1 MIKITNLTKKFGKK
15 EIFKN
20 FSFETEEKGITALFG
35 PSGKGK
41 TTLLRIL
48 SGLDKKYTGKVDLG
62 DIKNISYVF
71 QESRLLP
78 NSTALENVALPNG
91 NTKEARKSAEEWL
104 KKMGLEDDI
113 NTYPEKMSGGMRQRV
128 SIARAFAFNGDLLL
142 LDEPFNGIDEERV
155 KAIMDMIIDYA
166 KHKKCI
172 IVSHNKEHLDYLNCE
187 IIEI

>member
-20 FSFETEEKGITALFG
+20 FSFETEQKGITALFG

-41 TTLLRIL
+41 TTLLRII
-48 SGLDKKYTGKVDLG
+48 SGLDKKHTGNVDLDG
-62 DIKNISYVF
+62 IKKISYVF
-71 QESRLLP
+71 QESRLLN

-91 NTKEARKSAEEWL
+91 NTKEAKESAEYWL
-104 KKMGLEDDI
+104 TKVGLKDDI
-113 NTYPEKMSGGMRQRV
+113 NTYPEKMSGGMKQRV
-128 SIARAFAFNGDLLL
+128 SIARAFAYDSDLML

-155 KAIMDMIIDYA
+155 KDIMDMIIDYA